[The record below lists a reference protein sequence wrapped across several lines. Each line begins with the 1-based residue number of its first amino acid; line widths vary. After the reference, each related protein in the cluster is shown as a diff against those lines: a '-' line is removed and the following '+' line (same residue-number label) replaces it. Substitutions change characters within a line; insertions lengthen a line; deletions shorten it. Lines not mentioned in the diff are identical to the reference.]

1 MRAVSLYATA
11 VVTAAMLAPWMG
23 AYAQDSKLSVPNVTV
38 TAQGPA
44 ATTVFDGK
52 YVGTATLEAG
62 KDPADCL
69 TTSSMDMTIA
79 GGQVLIHADGAMPFN
94 NGLTAKLTFQGSVNA
109 AGEISASASTPA
121 GLRTL
126 TGTIRD
132 KVFSGRR
139 LAAKIC
145 HYTIQMVK
153 Q

>member
-1 MRAVSLYATA
+1 MLDRTIALGTI
-11 VVTAAMLAPWMG
+11 AACMLATPV
-23 AYAQDSKLSVPNVTV
+23 AAH
-38 TAQGPA
+38 APA
-44 ATTVFDGK
+44 TVFDGK
-52 YVGTATLEAG
+52 YVGMATVEPA

-69 TTSSMDMTIA
+69 TTNPMDMTIA

-121 GLRTL
+121 GPRTL

>member
-1 MRAVSLYATA
+1 
-11 VVTAAMLAPWMG
+11 
-23 AYAQDSKLSVPNVTV
+23 
-38 TAQGPA
+38 
-44 ATTVFDGK
+44 
-52 YVGTATLEAG
+52 
-62 KDPADCL
+62 
-69 TTSSMDMTIA
+69 MDMTIA
-79 GGQVLIHADGAMPFN
+79 GGQVLIHADGAMPWN
-94 NGLTAKLTFQGSVNA
+94 NGLTAPKLTFQGSVDA
-109 AGEISASASTPA
+109 AGEISVSASTPA